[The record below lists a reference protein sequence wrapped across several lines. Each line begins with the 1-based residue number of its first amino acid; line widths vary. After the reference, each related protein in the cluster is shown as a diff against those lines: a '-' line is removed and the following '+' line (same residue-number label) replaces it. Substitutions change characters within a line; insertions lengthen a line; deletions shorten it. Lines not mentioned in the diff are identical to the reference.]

1 MTFPERD
8 PVDSEKRRPARGLPG
23 VHRSATMRL
32 LFLIAGSL
40 FVVLGAIGLFLP
52 LLPTTPLLL
61 LAAACYARGS
71 RRFYDWL
78 LSNRTFGPLIHEWQ
92 THGSIPY
99 RTKLSAIALM
109 SLALGSSIVFFIE
122 PVWLKLALAAF
133 GLALAVWMYRLPSR
147 DRTHGRGPGPV

>member
-1 MTFPERD
+1 MTESERD
-8 PVDSEKRRPARGLPG
+8 PEDRAAGVPARTLPG
-23 VHRSATMRL
+23 IHRSATVRL

-78 LSNRTFGPLIHEWQ
+78 LTNRTFGPLIHEWQ
-92 THGSIPY
+92 MHRSIPY

-109 SLALGSSIVFFIE
+109 ALTLGVSIAFFVE
-122 PVWLKLALAAF
+122 PVWLKLALSAF
-133 GLALAVWMYRLPSR
+133 GLSLAVWMYRLPSR
-147 DRTHGRGPGPV
+147 DRPRAPR